1 MADINV
7 APAQAAASERIGQ
20 GYKVIWCEP
29 SSDANLTKVFRV
41 AVYVPIG
48 NASSTSIGI
57 PALEATSDTLNV
69 SLASVAT
76 AAVTGKKI

>member
-1 MADINV
+1 MADISV
-7 APAQAAASERIGQ
+7 APNYAAAHTQLGQ
-20 GYKVIWCEP
+20 GYKVVWCEP
-29 SSDANLTKVFRV
+29 SSDANLDKVLRV

-76 AAVTGKKI
+76 AAITGKKI